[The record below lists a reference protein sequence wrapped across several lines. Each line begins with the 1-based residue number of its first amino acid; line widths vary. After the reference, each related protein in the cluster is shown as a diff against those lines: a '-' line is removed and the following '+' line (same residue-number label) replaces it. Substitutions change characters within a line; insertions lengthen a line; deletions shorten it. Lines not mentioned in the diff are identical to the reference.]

1 MVGTNDYLLN
11 QLELCQER
19 YQEIVM
25 ENKMLR
31 EDVMRLTS
39 ALMGRE
45 KQLFEITGRKAVEE
59 EF

>member
-1 MVGTNDYLLN
+1 MVSTNDYLVG

-19 YQEIVM
+19 YQEIVV

-39 ALMGRE
+39 ALMARE